1 MSEVKP
7 IERAK
12 LNFDLDDDD
21 APVVAP
27 LPREVVTQKIEEV
40 SQKSGFVTKSPKT
53 GGQPV
58 GAVSV
63 PDAMPSSRNGRKRA
77 STGRTMPFNTRMR
90 PERYDEICQ
99 LSDRFTAEEGRPV
112 GMAEVLERAL
122 DALQAK
128 LKG

>member
-21 APVVAP
+21 VSAAAS
-27 LPREVVTQKIEEV
+27 LPREIVTQKIEEV
-40 SQKSGFVTKSPKT
+40 SQKSGFITKSPKT
-53 GGQPV
+53 SVQPSA
-58 GAVSV
+58 AVLA
-63 PDAMPSSRNGRKRA
+63 PDPAPMVRTGRKRA

-122 DALQAK
+122 DALRSQ
-128 LKG
+128 LQG

>member
-7 IERAK
+7 LERAK
-12 LNFDLDDDD
+12 LNFDLEDDD
-21 APVVAP
+21 APVAAP
-27 LPREVVTQKIEEV
+27 LPREIVTQKIEEV
-40 SQKSGFVTKSPKT
+40 SQKAGFVTKSPKT
-53 GGQPV
+53 GVQPRV
-58 GAVSV
+58 AVSAPDPV
-63 PDAMPSSRNGRKRA
+63 PSARTGRKRA

-99 LSDRFTAEEGRPV
+99 LSDRFTTEEGRPV

-128 LKG
+128 LQG

>member
-53 GGQPV
+53 AAQPSV
-58 GAVSV
+58 AVPV
-63 PDAMPSSRNGRKRA
+63 PVSASASRNGRKRA

-112 GMAEVLERAL
+112 GMAEVLERAV